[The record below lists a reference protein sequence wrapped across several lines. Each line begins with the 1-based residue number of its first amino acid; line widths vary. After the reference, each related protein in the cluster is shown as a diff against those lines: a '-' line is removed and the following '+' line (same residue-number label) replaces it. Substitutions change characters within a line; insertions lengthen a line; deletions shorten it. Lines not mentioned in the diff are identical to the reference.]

1 MTDSKPEV
9 DRPAGAPQAG
19 TGSRRIVLGIV
30 ALAGVL
36 TVAAS
41 AMYWGVSERF
51 LPEPPPR
58 YPDAEGSAGAAG
70 EAEPEVAAGPR
81 TEPAPGAAPTEAPE
95 AAASE
100 GARPDTEAD
109 AEAAPRGRVAAEAAP
124 GTVTAATGAEPQA
137 PAFDLVR
144 VERDGSAVIAGT
156 AAPGARVTI
165 RSDAD
170 ALAEAEADADGNFV
184 AIFRADPGVAPQAL
198 TLDAEAPDGT
208 QSRSDEVV
216 MLLPDAPAA
225 EAAGRGEAAAEAA
238 PEAEGE
244 AGTEEPAIAA
254 TAVVRADGAVEVTQ
268 TEAPAPQPGEA
279 RQVTLAT
286 IAYSEAGEVTLSGLG
301 TPAAELRAYVDGALA
316 GEGAVAGDGRWA
328 LELDDLAE
336 GLYRLRIDA
345 LDATGRVTS
354 RVETPFQRDF
364 PAAPLPRPGVEGAV
378 AEVIDGA
385 VTVQPGNTLWTLA
398 RVHYGSGVLFTQI
411 FTANSELIRD
421 PDLIYPGQVL
431 ALPGAEEAD

>member
-1 MTDSKPEV
+1 MTDHEPGRTGPVE
-9 DRPAGAPQAG
+9 DPARTGRRAGA
-19 TGSRRIVLGIV
+19 VLA
-30 ALAGVL
+30 ALL
-36 TVAAS
+36 
-41 AMYWGVSERF
+41 
-51 LPEPPPR
+51 L
-58 YPDAEGSAGAAG
+58 AGAAAG
-70 EAEPEVAAGPR
+70 LYRGGHPVPGDGAEPDEPAGIVVEPDAPERETASAVAPE
-81 TEPAPGAAPTEAPE
+81 TEPQVDADVT
-95 AAASE
+95 
-100 GARPDTEAD
+100 AD
-109 AEAAPRGRVAAEAAP
+109 AEPVAPEDGMADAEVDAAE
-124 GTVTAATGAEPQA
+124 VESTAADEGGDPQA

-165 RSDAD
+165 RSDAE
-170 ALAEAEADADGNFV
+170 AVAETKADADGNFV
-184 AIFRADPGVAPQAL
+184 AIFRADPGTAPQAL
-198 TLDAEAPDGT
+198 TLDAESPDGT
-208 QSRSDEVV
+208 QSRSDDVV
-216 MLLPDAPAA
+216 MLLPAAPADGESAVAGPETEVETEAQA
-225 EAAGRGEAAAEAA
+225 EVAA
-238 PEAEGE
+238 P
-244 AGTEEPAIAA
+244 TIAA
-254 TAVVRADGAVEVTQ
+254 TAVVRADGAVEVTP
-268 TEAPAPQPGEA
+268 TEAPAPDAGGA
-279 RQVTLAT
+279 RQVTLST

-301 TPAAELRAYVDGALA
+301 TPAAGLRAYVDGQLA
-316 GEGAVAGDGRWA
+316 GESIVAEDGRWA

-345 LDATGRVTS
+345 LDATGRVAS

-411 FTANSELIRD
+411 FTANSALIRD